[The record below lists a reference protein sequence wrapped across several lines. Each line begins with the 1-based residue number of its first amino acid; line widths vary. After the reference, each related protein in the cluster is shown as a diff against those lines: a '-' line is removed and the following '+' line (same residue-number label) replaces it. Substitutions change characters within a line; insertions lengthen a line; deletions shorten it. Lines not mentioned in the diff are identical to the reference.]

1 MGVALLDAAE
11 ESLEDTDGAVAE
23 SQLHASHSLEGD
35 AVVRE
40 GGAVVAHR
48 DHHVTLHVRW
58 SFQTRP
64 FVRSLTIKGSTVYAR
79 FIFLLFS
86 TQCTR
91 QTVVCTRESLET
103 DTRYGAARKR
113 RRVNG
118 RGPALTVSPALYVE
132 SAASS

>member
-1 MGVALLDAAE
+1 MVVPNP
-11 ESLEDTDGAVAE
+11 AV
-23 SQLHASHSLEGD
+23 
-35 AVVRE
+35 
-40 GGAVVAHR
+40 
-48 DHHVTLHVRW
+48 
-58 SFQTRP
+58 RP
-64 FVRSLTIKGSTVYAR
+64 LAYNQRFNCIRTVY
-79 FIFLLFS
+79 IFLLFS